1 MKRASS
7 GLASIVALTAALAVS
22 GPAIAAQSE
31 LGAHSNQPGKARST
45 GHNAKPKSE
54 REVAS
59 ISKGTFA
66 HRTQGKRVEDITD
79 KHLGELGAFEAKEA
93 GQPTAK

>member
-1 MKRASS
+1 MKRAPS
-7 GLASIVALTAALAVS
+7 GFANIVALTAALAVS

-31 LGAHSNQPGKARST
+31 LGGPLQPARQST
-45 GHNAKPKSE
+45 
-54 REVAS
+54 V
-59 ISKGTFA
+59 